1 MRLLITGA
9 TGFVGAGLLRHLALE
24 PGREVV
30 AATRTMGS
38 DAGLAGN
45 MSGSASF
52 AGSCINTACV
62 GNIHGET
69 DWTRALDQV
78 DAVIHTAARVHVM
91 HETAADSLAEFR
103 RVNVEGTLN
112 LARQAAKAG
121 VKRFVFLSSIKV
133 NGESTQPGRAFFADD
148 SLDPQ
153 DAYAI
158 SKHEAETGLR
168 QIAAETGLEFVI
180 VRPPLVYGPGVRA
193 NFLSLIKAVA
203 RGIPLPLGAINNRR
217 SLVGLDNL
225 LDFLMTCADHSAAA
239 NQTFLVSDAEDLS
252 TTDLVRCIA
261 RAMNKPA
268 RLIPVPASV
277 LEAGAALMGKRYVAQ
292 RLCSNL
298 QVDTAKNRALLGW
311 TPPFSVDE
319 GLRQTVAPWRG

>member
-1 MRLLITGA
+1 MRLLVTGA
-9 TGFVGAGLLRHLALE
+9 TGFVGSGLLRRLALE
-24 PGREVV
+24 SGREVV
-30 AATRTMGS
+30 AATRTMES
-38 DAGLAGN
+38 DAGLSGN
-45 MSGSASF
+45 ISGPASF
-52 AGSCINTACV
+52 AGSRLNTACV

-78 DAVIHTAARVHVM
+78 DVVIHTAARVHVM
-91 HETAADSLAEFR
+91 HETAVDSLAEFR
-103 RVNVEGTLN
+103 RVNVEGALN
-112 LARQAAKAG
+112 LARQAVKAG

-133 NGESTQPGRAFFADD
+133 NGESTRPRQVFFADD
-148 SLDPQ
+148 SPHPQ
-153 DAYAI
+153 DAYAV

-168 QIAAETGLEFVI
+168 QIAAESGLELVI

-203 RGIPLPLGAINNRR
+203 RGIPLPLGAIHNRR

-225 LDFLMTCADHSAAA
+225 LDFIMTCADHSAAA

-252 TTDLVRCIA
+252 TADLVRHIA
-261 RAMNKPA
+261 QAMNKPA
-268 RLIPVPASV
+268 HLIPVPVFV
-277 LEAGAALMGKRYVAQ
+277 LEAGAALVGKRHVAQ

-311 TPPFSVDE
+311 IPPFSVDE

>member
-1 MRLLITGA
+1 MRLLVTGA
-9 TGFVGAGLLRHLALE
+9 TGFVGSGLLRRLALE
-24 PGREVV
+24 SGREVV

-45 MSGSASF
+45 MSGPASF
-52 AGSCINTACV
+52 AGSRINTACV

-69 DWTRALDQV
+69 DWTQALDQV
-78 DAVIHTAARVHVM
+78 DVAIHTAARVHVM
-91 HETAADSLAEFR
+91 HETAVDSLAEFR

-133 NGESTQPGRAFFADD
+133 NGESTQPGQAFFADD
-148 SLDPQ
+148 SPDPQ
-153 DAYAI
+153 DAYAV

-193 NFLSLIKAVA
+193 NLLSLIKAVA

-225 LDFLMTCADHSAAA
+225 LDFIMTCADHPAAA

-252 TTDLVRCIA
+252 TTDLIRHIA
-261 RAMNKPA
+261 RALNKPA
-268 RLIPVPASV
+268 HLIPVPVSV
-277 LEAGAALMGKRYVAQ
+277 LEAGAALMGKGHVAQ

-319 GLRQTVAPWRG
+319 GLRQTVALWRG